1 MRRIIG
7 LAFAELEC
15 SLIRGLM
22 RRAVAVVERRSPGR
36 TRAGEPYMRED
47 LAV

>member
-22 RRAVAVVERRSPGR
+22 RRAVAVVE
-36 TRAGEPYMRED
+36 
-47 LAV
+47 